1 MKAVILA
8 GGLGTRISEETH
20 LKPKPMIEIGG
31 RPILWHILKTYSSH
45 GINDFVV
52 CCGYKGYVIKEYF
65 ANYFLH
71 MSDVTFDMQLNQM
84 EVHHKKAEPWRV
96 TLVDTGEDTQ
106 TGGRL
111 KRVAE
116 YIHNEEA
123 FCFTYGDGVANV
135 DISAEIAF
143 HQKHGKLATVVAVRP
158 PGRYGAL
165 DLSGNQVTGFNEK
178 PRGDGGLINGGFFI
192 LSPSVLGLIAGDQ
205 TSWECEP
212 LAQLTANGE
221 LMAFEHTGF
230 WQPMDTLREKNLLQ
244 ELWTNGKAPWKI
256 WE

>member
-1 MKAVILA
+1 
-8 GGLGTRISEETH
+8 
-20 LKPKPMIEIGG
+20 
-31 RPILWHILKTYSSH
+31 
-45 GINDFVV
+45 
-52 CCGYKGYVIKEYF
+52 
-65 ANYFLH
+65 
-71 MSDVTFDMQLNQM
+71 
-84 EVHHKKAEPWRV
+84 
-96 TLVDTGEDTQ
+96 
-106 TGGRL
+106 
-111 KRVAE
+111 VAE
-116 YIHNEEA
+116 YIQDEEA
-123 FCFTYGDGVANV
+123 FCFTYGDGVADV

-165 DLSGNQVTGFNEK
+165 DLSGNQVTGFIEK

-192 LSPSVLGLIAGDQ
+192 LSPSVLGLIADDQ

-212 LAQLTANGE
+212 LAQLTAKGE

-244 ELWTNGKAPWKI
+244 ELWVNGKAPWKI